1 MKIVG
6 IGNALVDKLHPLA
19 DDKLLSELH
28 LDKGSMTLIDQATQ
42 HHIDHI
48 LADSQPRITPGGSA
62 ANTILAL
69 SHLGTACSY
78 VGRIGRDPM
87 GELYAKS
94 LQDAGVKPQLTHGVR
109 HTGIANTFISPDGQ
123 RTFATHLG
131 AAAHLEPAD
140 ITPDMIADA
149 THLHLE
155 GYLVQNHDLI
165 EHICHIAKAQ
175 GLSVSLDLGSYNIVQ
190 AERDYF
196 HHLIRS
202 YVDIVFANQEESQ
215 AYTNLDDPTQAI
227 SSILHDCHT
236 AVVKLGAQGAMT
248 QTRSM
253 PQAISVPAMHI
264 DNLIDTTA
272 AGDYFAAGYLYSHL
286 NGHDPKTSLQ
296 TGTLLSAHIIQEIG
310 TQLSPATWERI
321 FCEVM
326 RL

>member
-6 IGNALVDKLHPLA
+6 IGNALVDKLHLLA
-19 DDKLLSELH
+19 DDTLLSELH

-42 HHIDHI
+42 HHIDH
-48 LADSQPRITPGGSA
+48 LLSSHSPRITPGGSA
-62 ANTILAL
+62 ANTLLAL
-69 SHLGTACSY
+69 AHMGAQCTY
-78 VGRIGRDPM
+78 IGRTGNDPM
-87 GELYAKS
+87 GALYAS
-94 LQDAGVKPQLTHGVR
+94 SMQEAGLQPHIIRSAQ

-140 ITPDMIADA
+140 ITPGMIADA

-175 GLSVSLDLGSYNIVQ
+175 GLSISLDLGSYNIVQ

-272 AGDYFAAGYLYSHL
+272 AGDYFAAGYLYSYL

-310 TQLSPATWERI
+310 TQLSPETWGKI

-326 RL
+326 RF

>member
-140 ITPDMIADA
+140 ITPSMIADA

-196 HHLIRS
+196 HHLIRN

-253 PQAISVPAMHI
+253 P
-264 DNLIDTTA
+264 
-272 AGDYFAAGYLYSHL
+272 
-286 NGHDPKTSLQ
+286 
-296 TGTLLSAHIIQEIG
+296 
-310 TQLSPATWERI
+310 
-321 FCEVM
+321 
-326 RL
+326 